1 MEIKERISAIL
12 TYYNLSVNEFVKR
25 TGIKTVQAVYDMLHG
40 KTRSISS
47 AMEIKIISCFPEIS
61 RAWLL
66 TGDGEML
73 LNASPPTKPPGNE
86 DTIFIPVVNLD
97 SRGGMAFNE
106 EVQTETYMTGRLPFP
121 TSIAHHGDVVI
132 PIYGD
137 SMEPTYKSGSMVLIR
152 EVELWREY
160 LEFGCTY
167 VIGLVDDRRV
177 IKTVMAGNDA
187 DHFLL
192 VSINPAYQP
201 QEIAKDIIR
210 SVWRVIVSV
219 RREAL

>member
-1 MEIKERISAIL
+1 MGTTIKERTLEFIKYKNISVKEFE
-12 TYYNLSVNEFVKR
+12 TRCGLSNGYVANMRK
-25 TGIKTVQAVYDMLHG
+25 GY
-40 KTRSISS
+40 S
-47 AMEIKIISCFPEIS
+47 AEKLKDVLSAYPELN
-61 RAWLL
+61 RDWLL
-66 TGDGEML
+66 HNEGKMIKEQPTEPPPEDASTIL
-73 LNASPPTKPPGNE
+73 IPVASPDSIGGTGFNQE
-86 DTIFIPVVNLD
+86 VNT
-97 SRGGMAFNE
+97 E
-106 EVQTETYMTGRLPFP
+106 EYITGYLPFP

-137 SMEPTYKSGSMVLIR
+137 SMEPTYKAGSLVLIR

-160 LEFGCTY
+160 LELGCTY

-177 IKTVMAGNDA
+177 IKTVMAGSDT

-201 QEIAKDIIR
+201 QEIDKKIIR

>member
-1 MEIKERISAIL
+1 MELDK
-12 TYYNLSVNEFVKR
+12 
-25 TGIKTVQAVYDMLHG
+25 
-40 KTRSISS
+40 
-47 AMEIKIISCFPEIS
+47 P
-61 RAWLL
+61 
-66 TGDGEML
+66 
-73 LNASPPTKPPGNE
+73 SPPTKPPGNE

>member
-1 MEIKERISAIL
+1 
-12 TYYNLSVNEFVKR
+12 
-25 TGIKTVQAVYDMLHG
+25 
-40 KTRSISS
+40 
-47 AMEIKIISCFPEIS
+47 
-61 RAWLL
+61 
-66 TGDGEML
+66 ML
-73 LNASPPTKPPGNE
+73 LNESPPIEPPPESG
-86 DTIFIPVVNLD
+86 DTILIPVVNLD

-106 EVQTETYMTGRLPFP
+106 EVQTDTYITGKLPFP
-121 TSIAHHGDVVI
+121 TSIARQGDVVI

-160 LEFGCTY
+160 LELGCAY

-177 IKTVMAGNDA
+177 IKTVMAGSDA

-219 RREAL
+219 RREAI